1 MAFVCLVIDV
11 PAESIA
17 QLNVIQAQ
25 GNPHVAVV
33 NARNL
38 ADAILGGCKDAS
50 VQITVRSTDPAIAT
64 AGTGSTQLS
73 YNLK

>member
-11 PAESIA
+11 PADSIA
-17 QLNVIQAQ
+17 QLNVVQNP
-25 GNPHVAVV
+25 GNPHSAVV

-38 ADAILGGCKDAS
+38 ADAILAGAKDAS
-50 VQITVRSTDPAIAT
+50 VQITVRDSDPAIAT
-64 AGTGSTQLS
+64 SGSGSTQQS